1 MRFAPILALILLASP
16 ALADFPQTVADH
28 ILPGY
33 AGFAQATADL
43 ADQAATDCNAATLRP
58 AFDAAYDAWVGVQH
72 LRFGPVEQDG
82 LGLSIA
88 FWPDPKGSGAKAQLG
103 LLTGDPAALTPNRFA
118 EQSVAARGLTG
129 LERLLFPKAPL
140 PADPCALIR
149 ATAADLARVA
159 AQVDQGWTDGYDL
172 ILLTAGEA
180 GNTVFL
186 TRSEVR
192 QVLFTQIIAGLEFAK
207 DQRLGRPMGS
217 FETPHPER
225 AEAVA
230 SGRSQRN
237 LVLSL
242 QAMQA
247 MVTTLSP
254 DVPGTMAGFDR
265 AVRLATGLDDPVFAG
280 VATPTG
286 RLRVEAVQQAVAAL
300 IDTALAELGPE
311 LDVGIG
317 FNAADG
323 D

>member
-1 MRFAPILALILLASP
+1 MRFALTLCLLATP
-16 ALADFPQTVADH
+16 ALADFPETVRDH

-33 AGFAQATADL
+33 AEFTQTTAAL
-43 ADQAATDCNAATLRP
+43 ADQAAQDCDAGTLRP

-103 LLTGDPAALTPNRFA
+103 LLTGDPAALTPDHFA
-118 EQSVAARGLTG
+118 DQSVAARGLTG
-129 LERLLFPKAPL
+129 LERLLYPKSAL
-140 PADPCALIR
+140 PADPCTLIR
-149 ATAADLARVA
+149 ATALDLAAVA
-159 AQVDQGWTDGYDL
+159 AQIEQGWTGGYAQT
-172 ILLTAGEA
+172 LLTAGEPA
-180 GNTVFL
+180 NTVFL

-207 DQRLGRPMGS
+207 DQRLARPMGS
-217 FETPHPER
+217 FDKPHPER

-230 SGRSQRN
+230 SGRSLRN

-247 MVTTLSP
+247 MVATLSP
-254 DVPGTMAGFDR
+254 DVPDTMAGFDR
-265 AVRLATGLDDPVFAG
+265 ALLLAETLNDPVFAG
-280 VATPTG
+280 VATPAG
-286 RLRVEAVQQAVAAL
+286 RLKVEVVQQAVTAL